1 MQRYV
6 LLSTDITQIKV
17 YQGHLEHCAH
27 YDVLTN
33 LPNRILL
40 ADGFKEINKNHGHR
54 VGNDLLIE
62 VSQRIEAILRESDT
76 LSRIGGDEFIA
87 VMVDLENID
96 DSLPVLE
103 RRLKQLRADQIG

>member
-1 MQRYV
+1 M
-6 LLSTDITQIKV
+6 
-17 YQGHLEHCAH
+17 
-27 YDVLTN
+27 
-33 LPNRILL
+33 
-40 ADGFKEINKNHGHR
+40 
-54 VGNDLLIE
+54 GNDLLIE